1 MAVAT
6 MSYFN
11 YSFKRRLS
19 IACLFL
25 VSLTFGLAPLLFVSN
40 FSLNFLKYRS
50 LSILENDHCLLEPLK
65 DKVGKEVK
73 VQFGSGVVRYC
84 SKMFYRKIPVAIKT
98 FQNGNIVTL
107 LQKLYVVPVLINNYA
122 SDMFTFG

>member
-1 MAVAT
+1 M
-6 MSYFN
+6 
-11 YSFKRRLS
+11 
-19 IACLFL
+19 
-25 VSLTFGLAPLLFVSN
+25 SLTFGLAPLLFVSN

-107 LQKLYVVPVLINNYA
+107 LQKLYVVPVLFNNYA
-122 SDMFTFG
+122 SGMFTFG